1 MANQDEFNLARF
13 LTVQESVYP
22 QVVAELRA
30 RRKRI
35 HWMWF
40 IFPQIIGLGRSA
52 ISQRYAI
59 RSVAE
64 ARAYLAHPIL
74 GQRLLECVTI
84 LLEGAEK
91 SAFRIFGQ
99 PDTMKFQSSLTLFAG
114 VSEPGSIFEQALEM
128 FFEGQRCQRTEA
140 FLAGAGD

>member
-1 MANQDEFNLARF
+1 MTDQDEFNLSRF
-13 LTVQESVYP
+13 LTAQESVYP

-30 RRKRI
+30 GRKRS

-40 IFPQIIGLGRSA
+40 IFPQVIGLGRSA

-64 ARAYLAHPIL
+64 ARAYLAHSVL

-84 LLEGAEK
+84 LLAGEES
-91 SAFRIFGQ
+91 SAFRVFGQ

-114 VSEPGSIFEQALEM
+114 GSKPGSVFEQALEK

-140 FLAGAGD
+140 FLAGAAD